1 MSDAVLRRAAALLLS
16 PLLLAAAPLHAAPPA
31 ELCLSDARGLKV
43 ADARLFPGARHA
55 APRVSDHAEAQ
66 RYFEQAL
73 VMGWGFNFAESVR
86 SFRTAVQLDPGCAA
100 CRWGVAWAL
109 GPSINHDMDAADL
122 PVVRDA
128 LLQARVHAAPD
139 DARTRELVAAL
150 ALRYPSATE
159 LPRGDDAQRYAAAMA
174 ELAQRRPDDA
184 DLQVLAAEALMNAHP
199 YDWWDAKG
207 RAWPWTP
214 RIAALLDRAVAL
226 APDHAGAHHYRVHLY
241 DDSPDPA
248 RALDSARRLPAVAPD
263 VGHLVHMAAHTAL
276 RTGHYHEA
284 VLANDAAVAADLR
297 YAAATK
303 MDPAYA
309 AGYALHSRHHLW
321 AAALWSGESQ
331 RAGDA
336 ARDIVQTLVSEQ
348 GAQRVP
354 ANGAPPTDDAAN
366 DSAANDDATHQ
377 YLLATPWLTDLRF
390 GRWEAVL
397 QRPVPADDAGP
408 LLAGLV
414 SFARGVAHA
423 RRSELP
429 AAQRDAAQLDSAR
442 KAASKAKL
450 QVRQTHAAD
459 GLLAVAAELLRSE
472 IAGAR
477 GERAAAVRHAQRAVA
492 LEDRL
497 AGDEPPVWQI
507 PARHRLGEALLQQ
520 QRAQAALAAF
530 DADLQRHPANAVG
543 LAGRAEALRRLQRAA
558 PADQALV
565 DARLAWR
572 HADVP
577 LPQPW

>member
-1 MSDAVLRRAAALLLS
+1 MLRTALLASVLSAAL
-16 PLLLAAAPLHAAPPA
+16 PLQAAPPT

-43 ADARLFPGARHA
+43 ADARLFPGARHV
-55 APRVSDHAEAQ
+55 APRVSDHADAQ

-73 VMGWGFNFAESVR
+73 VMGWGFNFAESAR
-86 SFRTAVQLDPGCAA
+86 SFRTAVQLDPSCAA

-128 LLQARVHAAPD
+128 LLQARVHAAPG
-139 DARTRELVAAL
+139 DARTRDLVAAL

-159 LPRGDDAQRYAAAMA
+159 PPRDDDEQRYAAAMI

-184 DLQVLAAEALMNAHP
+184 DLQVLAAEALMNAHA

-207 RAWPWTP
+207 RARPWTP

-248 RALDSARRLPAVAPD
+248 RALDSARRLPAAAPD

-284 VLANDAAVAADLR
+284 VLANEAAVAADLR

-303 MDPAYA
+303 MDAAYA
-309 AGYALHSRHHLW
+309 SGYALHSRHHLW

-331 RAGDA
+331 RAQDA
-336 ARDIVQTLVSEQ
+336 ARDIVRTL
-348 GAQRVP
+348 ATLP
-354 ANGAPPTDDAAN
+354 AAPVDDAGPPDQAP
-366 DSAANDDATHQ
+366 DADATPQ

-390 GRWEAVL
+390 GRWHAVL

-408 LLAGLV
+408 LLLGLV
-414 SFARGVAHA
+414 AFARGVAYARTADVPAA
-423 RRSELP
+423 RREAGRLE
-429 AAQRDAAQLDSAR
+429 AAR
-442 KAASKAKL
+442 KAARKAAL
-450 QVRQTHAAD
+450 QVRHTHAAD
-459 GLLAVAAELLRSE
+459 RLLDVAVALLRSQ

-477 GERAAAVRHAQRAVA
+477 GQHAAAVGHAQRAVA

-497 AGDEPPVWQI
+497 AADEPPVWQI
-507 PARHRLGEALLQQ
+507 PARHRLGEAQLQQ
-520 QRAQAALAAF
+520 QRPQAALAVF
-530 DADLQRHPANAVG
+530 DADLRHHPANAVA
-543 LAGRAEALRRLQRAA
+543 LAGRAEALRRLQRPA
-558 PADQALV
+558 PAEQALA
-565 DARLAWR
+565 DARAAWR
-572 HADVP
+572 YADLP

>member
-1 MSDAVLRRAAALLLS
+1 MSDAVLRRAAAVLLS
-16 PLLLAAAPLHAAPPA
+16 PLLLAAAPLHAALPA

-86 SFRTAVQLDPGCAA
+86 SFRTAVQLDPACAT

-128 LLQARVHAAPD
+128 LLQARVHAAPG

-150 ALRYPSATE
+150 ALRYPSATD

-174 ELAQRRPDDA
+174 ELAQRRPGDA
-184 DLQVLAAEALMNAHP
+184 DLQVLAAEALINAHP

-207 RAWPWTP
+207 RPRPWTP
-214 RIAALLDRAVAL
+214 RIAALLDRAIAL

-248 RALDSARRLPAVAPD
+248 FALDSARRLPAVAPD

-276 RTGHYHEA
+276 RTGHYHDA
-284 VLANDAAVAADLR
+284 VLANEAAVAADLR

-303 MDPAYA
+303 MDLAYA
-309 AGYALHSRHHLW
+309 VGYALHSRHHLW

-336 ARDIVQTLVSEQ
+336 ARDIVQTLVAEQ
-348 GAQRVP
+348 AVQEAQ
-354 ANGAPPTDDAAN
+354 
-366 DSAANDDATHQ
+366 ANDDATHQ

-390 GRWEAVL
+390 GRWDPVL
-397 QRPVPADDAGP
+397 QRPVPAEDAGP
-408 LLAGLV
+408 LLVGLV

-442 KAASKAKL
+442 KAARKAKL

-459 GLLAVAAELLRSE
+459 GLLAIAAELLRSE

-477 GERAAAVRHAQRAVA
+477 GERAAAARHAQRAVA

-507 PARHRLGEALLQQ
+507 PARHRLGEALLLQ
-520 QRAQAALAAF
+520 QRAQAALAVF
-530 DADLQRHPANAVG
+530 DADLQRHPANAVA

-558 PADQALV
+558 PADQALA
-565 DARLAWR
+565 DARAAWR